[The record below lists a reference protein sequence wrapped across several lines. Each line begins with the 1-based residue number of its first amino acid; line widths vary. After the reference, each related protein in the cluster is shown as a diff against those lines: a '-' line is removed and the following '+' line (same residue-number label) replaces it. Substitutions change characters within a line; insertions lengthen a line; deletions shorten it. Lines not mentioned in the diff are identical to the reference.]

1 LSFHC
6 HVIIVSFSLPLTI
19 CKTKA
24 KNEIVATLQLDL
36 WIHDTSCFHE
46 IRNWMYEVSLWM
58 TLIHCLYS
66 MMAKHINLNV
76 NIYIVYHNCV
86 ILYEISWISK
96 SIILKYLSYYGSCFL
111 PILLNRVNCKRAIG
125 KRYVSIT
132 YTFWGQKKI
141 ETDVCPRETFNDSCS
156 THVCKSVFH
165 VFYTLG
171 RNYTKNSNKMICI
184 EVDRFC
190 FWNLKK
196 SIWKMN
202 IVGYT

>member
-1 LSFHC
+1 
-6 HVIIVSFSLPLTI
+6 
-19 CKTKA
+19 
-24 KNEIVATLQLDL
+24 
-36 WIHDTSCFHE
+36 
-46 IRNWMYEVSLWM
+46 MYEVSLWM

-66 MMAKHINLNV
+66 MMAKHISLNV
-76 NIYIVYHNCV
+76 NIYINRLNNQTYY
-86 ILYEISWISK
+86 LEI
-96 SIILKYLSYYGSCFL
+96 F
-111 PILLNRVNCKRAIG
+111 ILLRVLFPTNLVISGKLHRAIG

-196 SIWKMN
+196 SI
-202 IVGYT
+202 

>member
-1 LSFHC
+1 MRKTLWNKQNYYLEIF
-6 HVIIVSFSLPLTI
+6 ILTRVLFP
-19 CKTKA
+19 TKF
-24 KNEIVATLQLDL
+24 
-36 WIHDTSCFHE
+36 DTSGKLH
-46 IRNWMYEVSLWM
+46 
-58 TLIHCLYS
+58 
-66 MMAKHINLNV
+66 
-76 NIYIVYHNCV
+76 
-86 ILYEISWISK
+86 
-96 SIILKYLSYYGSCFL
+96 
-111 PILLNRVNCKRAIG
+111 RAIG

-184 EVDRFC
+184 DVDRFC

-196 SIWKMN
+196 IYLKNGPCRIYIIYSNKMN
-202 IVGYT
+202 SL